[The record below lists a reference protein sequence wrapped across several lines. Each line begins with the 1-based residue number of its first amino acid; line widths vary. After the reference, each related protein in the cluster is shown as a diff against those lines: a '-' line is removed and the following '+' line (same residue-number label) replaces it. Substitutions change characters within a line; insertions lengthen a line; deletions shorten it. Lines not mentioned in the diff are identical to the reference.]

1 MEFARTAASA
11 ADDSSLPAIRRGGRT
26 FFNPE
31 AAFMLYLFLAAG
43 GVLGTLARY
52 RMGIW
57 VHGWAGTGMPWGTFA
72 INLVGSFVLGL
83 ATQFASVLPVS
94 PELRGLVTVGFCGA
108 FTTFSTFMFET
119 ATLLQDGEW
128 GRAAAYALGSL
139 ALGLAAMLL
148 GLSTA
153 ALLTRSGG

>member
-1 MEFARTAASA
+1 MR
-11 ADDSSLPAIRRGGRT
+11 SLFR
-26 FFNPE
+26 
-31 AAFMLYLFLAAG
+31 AAG

-57 VHGWAGTGMPWGTFA
+57 VHGWAGVGMPWGTFA
-72 INLVGSFVLGL
+72 INLLGSFILGL
-83 ATQFASVLPVS
+83 ATQLASALPVS

-119 ATLLQDGEW
+119 VTLLQDGAW
-128 GRAAAYALGSL
+128 GRAAAYAVGSL
-139 ALGLAAMLL
+139 ALGLAAMML

-153 ALLTRSGG
+153 VLLTRSGG

>member
-1 MEFARTAASA
+1 
-11 ADDSSLPAIRRGGRT
+11 
-26 FFNPE
+26 
-31 AAFMLYLFLAAG
+31 MLYLFLAVG

-57 VHGWAGTGMPWGTFA
+57 VHGWAGTAMPWGTFA
-72 INLVGSFVLGL
+72 INLLGSFILGL
-83 ATQFASVLPVS
+83 ATQLSSALSVS

-119 ATLLQDGEW
+119 ATLLQDGQW
-128 GRAAAYALGSL
+128 GRAVTYAVGSL
-139 ALGLAAMLL
+139 ALGLVAMLL

-153 ALLTRSGG
+153 VLLTRSGG

>member
-1 MEFARTAASA
+1 
-11 ADDSSLPAIRRGGRT
+11 
-26 FFNPE
+26 
-31 AAFMLYLFLAAG
+31 
-43 GVLGTLARY
+43 
-52 RMGIW
+52 MGIW